1 MVNQLTKTVVQSRY
15 TDPDQQQILL
25 STLTD
30 LFKEHATITTPGE
43 TDAFET
49 GKLSIFINTN
59 DEELSSIIIEL
70 YPQYLGDNFVLKTLS
85 VFDVDL
91 TDDQGILLENFE
103 DILKSYFGSST
114 KIEVADPTPVQEDR
128 SRSLS
133 AKEAARLGFRLPN
146 SRNTN

>member
-1 MVNQLTKTVVQSRY
+1 MSNQLTKTVIQSRY
-15 TDPDQQQILL
+15 TDPDQQQVLL

-30 LFKEHATITTPGE
+30 IFKGM
-43 TDAFET
+43 DAFEN
-49 GKLSIFINTN
+49 GKLSIFIDTN
-59 DEELSSIIIEL
+59 DEELSSISIGL
-70 YPQYLGDNFVLKTLS
+70 YPQYLGDDFILKILS

-91 TDDQGILLENFE
+91 TDDQGILLDNFE

-114 KIEVADPTPVQEDR
+114 KNEVVDSIQVQEER

-133 AKEAARLGFRLPN
+133 AKEAARLGFRPPN

>member
-1 MVNQLTKTVVQSRY
+1 MSNQLTKTVIQSRY
-15 TDPDQQQILL
+15 TDSDQQQVIL

-30 LFKEHATITTPGE
+30 IFKGM
-43 TDAFET
+43 DAFEN
-49 GKLSIFINTN
+49 GKLSINIDTN
-59 DEELSSIIIEL
+59 DEELSSIIIGL
-70 YPQYLGDNFVLKTLS
+70 YPQYLGDDFILKILS

-91 TDDQGILLENFE
+91 TDDQGVLLENFE
-103 DILKSYFGSST
+103 DILRLYFGTST